1 MQEQE
6 PSEKIVLG
14 EKTDPESTRLFSF
27 RWKDEIRTDTSL
39 QKSLHTAACF
49 DVNI

>member
-14 EKTDPESTRLFSF
+14 EKADTRSTRLFSF
-27 RWKDEIRTDTSL
+27 RWKDEIRTDT
-39 QKSLHTAACF
+39 
-49 DVNI
+49 

>member
-1 MQEQE
+1 MREQE

-14 EKTDPESTRLFSF
+14 EETDPESTRLFSF
-27 RWKDEIRTDTSL
+27 RWKDEIRTDASL